1 MSNSVE
7 KAQKTQKLD
16 KLTNNKKRVKK
27 SSSVDSEKPII
38 ENGTNSDAES
48 KTKKLKAKRDTSND
62 TVITDLLTRVPQ
74 LGYVELGGGEG
85 LGNGVII
92 NRKNIFIPRARK
104 IQIYFT
110 KTQTL
115 IRTLSPSFST
125 DSSSILKIQLS
136 PSDKTLF
143 CLTSDGKIH
152 YWSGNFDNYEGS
164 LKVDKTVLDFQLTK
178 KSLSDDA
185 EDYSINLL
193 VRDDSY
199 DTEIL
204 SELKFKSDNLET
216 KWNNY
221 WENKQE
227 SGDFA
232 SYVVTYDKTKSD
244 KEITVGTSNTTDH
257 YNHKE
262 DTINDA
268 VFLQTI
274 VKSTE
279 NWNLSGVVR
288 IPPNCVV
295 FNELRGYPN
304 VIFTFVDNIITL
316 VDLKNSQCTTY
327 AHSRPITTIAIHPT
341 LPQFAYGDNW
351 GKILLNQF
359 TIEDGKVNIGK
370 PNCTL
375 HWHSQGVTSLCYLSS
390 GIHLLSGGKESVMV
404 QWNLV
409 EGKTRLLPRLPQA
422 IQTIHPYGVRQAAI
436 RCDDGSITVIHDIPD
451 FKQLTVFKGIDIP
464 SNEAPVTGYD
474 PRTNELAMISQ
485 NDKILFLNSGNGEI
499 TRTLETSQINKIQQ
513 TNEKQ
518 QIIDPRITQ
527 VKFTDNGEWLITS
540 EYWDPVGFPSQSGLK
555 FWQFDSHTSKY
566 VLATHILEPHL
577 GQILNLQVFNHAS
590 AGLVAITLGE
600 DNFTMKKLNGSVKLV
615 TNIPASN
622 KLLHFDVSS
631 DGTLCALTSS
641 SKIVLWDP
649 LTNNTLTYLAPSLIS
664 PQMLKAQFISNTPYL
679 VIQSVN
685 HLSLVNLIH
694 KTQSWKLDL
703 SPQQILID
711 RTHTLIHC
719 VVPNTKENVRLITFD
734 PKNGEAVGFCQI
746 PVDENTG
753 KLPNLIQDNKKSL
766 VLEDGRKC
774 SKLYWIDGNRS
785 LFGLAQSKNQLIKTA
800 TITKSSVEEFDNS
813 EEVSEIKKTIGTSAK
828 RTASGDI
835 KLGSFVPDLTPFFEI
850 LKAPGHMLPGLKSIF
865 SSLVNRVLP
874 PKQTVIDEE
883 IEIVANDTELTNG
896 EHESTNNTEE
906 LSNGQEIINKP
917 FIQTYKTIDTSLSSV
932 TPSDSE
938 LNQFLSKITKN

>member
-1 MSNSVE
+1 M
-7 KAQKTQKLD
+7 
-16 KLTNNKKRVKK
+16 
-27 SSSVDSEKPII
+27 
-38 ENGTNSDAES
+38 
-48 KTKKLKAKRDTSND
+48 
-62 TVITDLLTRVPQ
+62 
-74 LGYVELGGGEG
+74 
-85 LGNGVII
+85 
-92 NRKNIFIPRARK
+92 
-104 IQIYFT
+104 
-110 KTQTL
+110 
-115 IRTLSPSFST
+115 
-125 DSSSILKIQLS
+125 
-136 PSDKTLF
+136 
-143 CLTSDGKIH
+143 
-152 YWSGNFDNYEGS
+152 
-164 LKVDKTVLDFQLTK
+164 DFQLTK
-178 KSLSDDA
+178 NSLSDDT
-185 EDYSINLL
+185 EDYKINLL
-193 VRDDSY
+193 VRDDGY
-199 DTEIL
+199 DTEVL
-204 SELKFKSDNLET
+204 TSLKFKSDDLET

-232 SYVVTYDKTKSD
+232 SYVISYDKTKAD
-244 KEITVGTSNTTDH
+244 KEISVGTANTTDH

-262 DTINDA
+262 DTINDS

-274 VKSTE
+274 AKSTE
-279 NWNLSGVVR
+279 NWNLSSVVR

-304 VIFTFVDNIITL
+304 VVFTFVDNIIIL

-464 SNEAPVTGYD
+464 SNDAPVTGYD

-485 NDKILFLNSGNGEI
+485 NDKILFLNSSNGEI

-527 VKFTDNGEWLITS
+527 VKFSDNGEWLITS
-540 EYWDPVGFPSQSGLK
+540 EYWNPVGFPSQSGLK
-555 FWQFDSHTSKY
+555 FWKFDSSISKY
-566 VLATHILEPHL
+566 VLATHILEPHM
-577 GQILNLQVFNHAS
+577 GQILNLKVFKHAS

-600 DNFTMKKLNGSVKLV
+600 DNCVRTWTLSTSEDDEKLQWKCQISHEH
-615 TNIPASN
+615 PASN

-649 LTNNTLTYLAPSLIS
+649 LTNNTLTYLAPSLMS
-664 PQMLKAQFISNTPYL
+664 PQMLKAQFIPNTPYL
-679 VIQSVN
+679 VIQSAN

-694 KTQSWKLDL
+694 KTQVWKLDL
-703 SPQQILID
+703 NPQQILID
-711 RTHTLIHC
+711 TTHTLIHC

-746 PVDENTG
+746 PIDENTG
-753 KLPNLIQDNKKSL
+753 KLPQLIQDNKKSL

-785 LFGLAQSKNQLIKTA
+785 LFGLAQSKNQLTKSA
-800 TITKSSVEEFDNS
+800 TITKSSTEDFDNND
-813 EEVSEIKKTIGTSAK
+813 EASEIKKSSGTSAK

-874 PKQTVIDEE
+874 PKQTANADEE
-883 IEIVANDTELTNG
+883 FDIVGKDSELTNG
-896 EHESTNNTEE
+896 EHESTEANEE
-906 LSNGQEIINKP
+906 SSSEQIIGNKP
-917 FIQTYKTIDTSLSSV
+917 FIQTYKV
-932 TPSDSE
+932 
-938 LNQFLSKITKN
+938 NN